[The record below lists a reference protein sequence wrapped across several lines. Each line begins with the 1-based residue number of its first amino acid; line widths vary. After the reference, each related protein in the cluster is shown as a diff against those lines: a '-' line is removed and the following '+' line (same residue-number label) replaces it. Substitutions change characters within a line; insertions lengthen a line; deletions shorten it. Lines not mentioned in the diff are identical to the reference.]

1 MSLIQNAIFMLK
13 NYLLASVRSLQKH
26 FSYSII
32 NITGIGLGL
41 ATFILLYLWISH
53 ELSFDRFHENAG
65 RIYRGSLEYSFG
77 GQVAKTSVS
86 PTALLPT
93 MKKNFAEVENGVRV
107 YNPSTRNPY
116 IVKSADKVF
125 KRRGSFLQT
134 VRSSKFSHSNYS
146 REIRPK
152 L

>member
-1 MSLIQNAIFMLK
+1 MIK
-13 NYLLASVRSLQKH
+13 NYLLASVRSFQKH

-41 ATFILLYLWISH
+41 ATCILLFLWISH
-53 ELSFDRFHENAG
+53 ELSFDRFHENAD

-93 MKKNFAEVENGVRV
+93 IKNNFAEANTDVHV
-107 YNPSTRNPY
+107 YNPPTRN
-116 IVKSADKVF
+116 
-125 KRRGSFLQT
+125 
-134 VRSSKFSHSNYS
+134 
-146 REIRPK
+146 
-152 L
+152 